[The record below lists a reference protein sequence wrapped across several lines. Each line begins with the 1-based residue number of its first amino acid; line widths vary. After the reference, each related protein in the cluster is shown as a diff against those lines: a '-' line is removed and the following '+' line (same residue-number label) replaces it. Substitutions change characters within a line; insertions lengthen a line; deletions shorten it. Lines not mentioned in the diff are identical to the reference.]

1 MRIQVNLSDE
11 MVQKADYYS
20 KRMGLTR
27 SGMLAYM
34 IGQSLMTMDKSFEVV
49 DNMGKT
55 VSEKIATSK

>member
-1 MRIQVNLSDE
+1 

-34 IGQSLMTMDKSFEVV
+34 IGQSLMTMDKTFEVV
-49 DNMGKT
+49 GNMGKT